1 MIAFFPDAYPDEL
14 LYSQLARYYKR
25 SGYVRYAYAVSD
37 LYKNDTTAILIAN
50 KSFSPCLNCEECDD
64 YCEREMSLFRKVNG
78 EYFLHKY
85 CTSMEYDCEK
95 EEIVPLS
102 LDEAKE
108 VAAFILDGN
117 GYMKIF
123 GIVEE

>member
-1 MIAFFPDAYPDEL
+1 MYTKPNGILVSQKTFKAYKNNEL
-14 LYSQLARYYKR
+14 LGEEEIYSGGGGSINIK
-25 SGYVRYAYAVSD
+25 G
-37 LYKNDTTAILIAN
+37 
-50 KSFSPCLNCEECDD
+50 
-64 YCEREMSLFRKVNG
+64 
-78 EYFLHKY
+78 
-85 CTSMEYDCEK
+85 EK